1 MKWESLNHVS
11 MQKRKQED
19 GEKVSYENVR
29 KELKKRNLTDQEIE
43 LLFAKYDVDNNRE
56 LDKRELERLFQD
68 LKGKKQ
74 MLESE
79 IQKEQSNR
87 PATAVSVTGPTL
99 AIRPGIGAG
108 VPPEEMAKIVRR
120 IDRMEYTLT
129 VIVNKIDSV
138 LDGKLILPKNDK
150 KEDENRNTSGI

>member
-1 MKWESLNHVS
+1 MCT
-11 MQKRKQED
+11 QED

-74 MLESE
+74 MIESE
-79 IQKEQSNR
+79 IQKEQTNR
-87 PATAVSVTGPTL
+87 PATAVSLTGPTITL
-99 AIRPGIGAG
+99 RSGIGAG
-108 VPPEEMAKIVRR
+108 IPPEEMAKIVRR
-120 IDRMEYTLT
+120 IDRMEYTLS

-138 LDGKLILPKNDK
+138 LDGKIILPKNDK
-150 KEDENRNTSGI
+150 KEDENRNTAGT

>member
-1 MKWESLNHVS
+1 M
-11 MQKRKQED
+11 
-19 GEKVSYENVR
+19 
-29 KELKKRNLTDQEIE
+29 
-43 LLFAKYDVDNNRE
+43 LFAKYDVDNNRE
-56 LDKRELERLFQD
+56 LDKRELERLFED

-74 MLESE
+74 MIESQ

-87 PATAVSVTGPTL
+87 PATAVSLTGPTVNVRSL
-99 AIRPGIGAG
+99 VGAGG

-138 LDGKLILPKNDK
+138 LDGRLILPKDDK
-150 KEDENRNTSGI
+150 KEDENRNTAGI

>member
-1 MKWESLNHVS
+1 MI
-11 MQKRKQED
+11 KQSNPGKLFTNTQAD
-19 GEKVSYENVR
+19 SEKVSYENVR

-56 LDKRELERLFQD
+56 LDKRELERLFED
-68 LKGKKQ
+68 LTGKKR
-74 MLESE
+74 MLESQ

-87 PATAVSVTGPTL
+87 PVSAVSLTGPTVTM
-99 AIRPGIGAG
+99 RPGGGTG

-138 LDGKLILPKNDK
+138 LDGRLILPKNDK
-150 KEDENRNTSGI
+150 KEDENKNTPLI

>member
-1 MKWESLNHVS
+1 M
-11 MQKRKQED
+11 
-19 GEKVSYENVR
+19 R

-68 LKGKKQ
+68 LEGKKQ
-74 MLESE
+74 ILESQ

-87 PATAVSVTGPTL
+87 PATAVSVTGAAVSVRT
-99 AIRPGIGAG
+99 GGTAG

-120 IDRMEYTLT
+120 VDRMEFTLT
-129 VIVNKIDSV
+129 VIVNKIDAV
-138 LDGKLILPKNDK
+138 LEGRVILPSPDK
-150 KEDENRNTSGI
+150 KEDENRNNTTTLT